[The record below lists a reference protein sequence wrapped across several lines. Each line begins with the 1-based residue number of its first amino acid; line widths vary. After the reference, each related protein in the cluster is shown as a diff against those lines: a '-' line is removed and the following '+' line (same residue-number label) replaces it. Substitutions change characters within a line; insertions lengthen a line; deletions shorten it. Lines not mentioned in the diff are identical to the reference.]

1 MANDFELSK
10 YYDLLEKGYDSEEII
25 NYFISQNIKLVGWF
39 DHLAEFAD
47 VRVEKEL
54 GADENGDPILQ
65 HKRFDG
71 AVFQEG
77 TPVNAENMGQMEWN
91 DLINALK
98 IQSLM
103 DTVRTLQIQVATLI
117 GQNNNNMPYNSFVAS
132 AKNIDTDIM
141 IIEGYYDE
149 VNGRG
154 VV

>member
-54 GADENGDPILQ
+54 GSDENGDPILQ